1 MNRGSLRLR
10 LFLAGAVSVAAAL
23 GISALGLSLLFERH
37 AERRVVTELGVFL
50 DRLVAGVERSPDGT
64 LITADA
70 PADPRFAQP
79 LSGLYWQVQSGAT
92 VLRSRSLWDTQLD
105 ASAELT
111 NGAVHQF
118 HLAGPGG
125 SDLIGVERLVTL
137 PPRLGGDRIRAVVAL
152 DSSEIAAARSAFTAD
167 LLPYLLLIGF
177 LLMIAAY
184 AQVAVGLRPLA
195 AVRQRLAAIRQGVG
209 HRLGAAFPDEILPLA
224 AEVDALL
231 DAREQEVEK
240 ARSRAADLAHGLK
253 TPLQVLSGDVRRLR
267 ERGEE
272 GLAKDIEQVAATMR
286 RHVDREL
293 VRARMAAGGSN
304 MHSSVAE
311 VVSRVVA
318 VVSRTPAGARI
329 FCSID
334 IPDDLA
340 VRIDTDDLAEALGN
354 LIENATRHA
363 RAKVSISADR
373 QDERVVI
380 RVIDD
385 GPGIPEDR
393 LEQALVRGARL
404 DQLGE
409 GAGLGLAIVRD
420 IADAWSGQFDIRNGS
435 VGLVAA
441 LTLPCATSAPSQ
453 PSAR

>member
-64 LITADA
+64 LIATDG

-79 LSGLYWQVQSGAT
+79 LSGLYWQIQSGAT

-105 ASAELT
+105 VPAGLT

-125 SDLIGVERLVTL
+125 NDLIGVERLVTL

-167 LLPYLLLIGF
+167 LLPYLLLIGV
-177 LLMIAAY
+177 LLMLAAY
-184 AQVAVGLRPLA
+184 AQVAVGLKPLA

-209 HRLGAAFPDEILPLA
+209 RRLGASFPDEILPLA

-240 ARSRAADLAHGLK
+240 ARGRAADLAHGLK
-253 TPLQVLSGDVRRLR
+253 TPLQVLSGDVQRLR
-267 ERGEE
+267 ERGEVD
-272 GLAKDIEQVAATMR
+272 LAKDIEQVATSMR

-293 VRARMAAGGSN
+293 VRARMAAGR
-304 MHSSVAE
+304 SSMRSGVAE
-311 VVSRVVA
+311 VVGRVVA

-334 IPDDLA
+334 VPDNLF
-340 VRIDTDDLAEALGN
+340 VRIDADDLAEALGN

-363 RAKVSISADR
+363 RAKVTISAYW

-380 RVIDD
+380 SVTDD
-385 GPGIPEDR
+385 GPGIPEER
-393 LEQALVRGARL
+393 LEQALARGGRL

-435 VGLVAA
+435 VGLIAE
-441 LTLPCATSAPSQ
+441 LTLPNAASAPSR
-453 PSAR
+453 P